1 MKNVFLSLA
10 LLSCAMG
17 TVCARSD
24 AAADVMRLTEERD
37 ACKKQLDKAIADIED
52 LNKRIAV
59 RESDVVREKEMPVQR
74 PLEEAAPVT
83 QAM

>member
-1 MKNVFLSLA
+1 MKNVFLCLA

-17 TVCARSD
+17 TVSARSD
-24 AAADVMRLTEERD
+24 AAADVARLTAERD
-37 ACKKQLDKAIADIED
+37 NCQKQLQKALTDIED

-59 RESDVVREKEMPVQR
+59 RESDVVREAEMPVQR
-74 PLEEAAPVT
+74 PLEAAAPVT